1 MSIIKGRGTADNPAN
16 RYAPRISVRELEA
29 DPPAAA
35 TEVRAEQARHII
47 SYNDSPDIAF
57 DRSINPYRGCE
68 HGCIYCFARP
78 THAYLDLSPG
88 LDFETKLSAKV
99 NAAACLRAELAKPG
113 YRCQPI
119 ALGANTDPYQPIE
132 QRYRVTR
139 RVLEVLWEHRHPCVI
154 ITKSRRILEDLPLLA
169 QLAEQ
174 RLVQVMV
181 SVTTLD
187 DELKRRLEPRAAS
200 GRARLDA
207 IAQLNAA
214 GVPVGVLAAPMI
226 PALNDTELETIL
238 TAARGAGARSAG
250 YVLLRLPLELAPL
263 FESWLQ
269 EHYPSRAAHVLSL
282 IRQSRG
288 GRNYDAQFHQR
299 MRGQGVFADMLA
311 QRFQLCRR
319 RLQLGGR
326 EHGLRTDLFRVPGA
340 QQQLGLF

>member
-1 MSIIKGRGTADNPAN
+1 MAIKGRGTADNPAN
-16 RYAPRISVRELEA
+16 RYAPRLSVREIEA
-29 DPPAAA
+29 DPPPP
-35 TEVRAEQARHII
+35 TEVRAEQARQII
-47 SYNDSPDIAF
+47 SYNESPDIPF

-113 YRCQPI
+113 YRCRPI
-119 ALGANTDPYQPIE
+119 TLGANTDPYQPIE
-132 QRYRVTR
+132 QRYRLTR
-139 RVLEVLWEHRHPCVI
+139 QLLEVLWEHRHPCVI
-154 ITKSRRILEDLPLLA
+154 ITKSQRILSDLPLLA

-207 IAQLNAA
+207 IAQLSAA

-226 PALNDTELETIL
+226 PALNDAELETIL
-238 TAARGAGARSAG
+238 TAARDAGARSAG
-250 YVLLRLPLELAPL
+250 YVLLRLPLEVAPL
-263 FESWLQ
+263 FEQWLA
-269 EHYPSRAAHVLSL
+269 EHYPGRAAHVLSL

-288 GRNYDAQFHQR
+288 GRNYDAQFHHR
-299 MRGQGVFADMLA
+299 MRGQGVFADLLA
-311 QRFQLCRR
+311 QRFRHRCR
-319 RLQLGGR
+319 QLGLNGR
-326 EHGLRTDLFRVPGA
+326 EQVTRTDLFRVPGA
-340 QQQLGLF
+340 QCQLALFAE